1 MVKSPSSITPIYN
14 PSLSAREV
22 ALLARWER
30 ERRHQATHDDIRH
43 AVGDGPAVDVA
54 RALVKKGVLL
64 RLRPGLYLVRPFRSL
79 SRPTAPSAVMSLAVL
94 LQAEPYYLG
103 GLWASSFHRLTE
115 QQNVSILDAF
125 TQRRH
130 LARQLGGGQVVFHV
144 LPRRLL
150 EYGITRTTVEGV
162 DVAVSDLERT
172 LLDALDHP
180 RVVGGLRRGMELF
193 QAGFGRAD
201 PRKVVEFA
209 VRGSRASTCRRLG
222 VILERARI
230 PERALGPLRRRLE
243 GSRSLLSMIPGG
255 RTGPVNKRWN
265 VVENDR

>member
-1 MVKSPSSITPIYN
+1 MVKNHSSTTPLYN
-14 PSLSAREV
+14 APLSRREV

-30 ERRHQATHDDIRH
+30 ERRHHATHDDIRD
-43 AVGDGPAVDVA
+43 AVGDGPAIDVA
-54 RALVKKGVLL
+54 RALVRKGVLL
-64 RLRPGLYLVRPFRSL
+64 RLRPGLFLVRPFRSL

-94 LQAEPYYLG
+94 LRAERYYLG
-103 GLWASSFHRLTE
+103 GLWAASFHRLTE

-125 TQRRH
+125 TERHH
-130 LARQLGGGQVVFHV
+130 LARELGGARVVFHV

-193 QAGFGRAD
+193 QAGLGRVD
-201 PRKVVEFA
+201 LRKLVEHA

-222 VILERARI
+222 VILERARV
-230 PERALGPLRRRLE
+230 PDRALGPLRRRLE

-255 RTGPVNKRWN
+255 RTGAVNKRWN